1 MTRGLFIAAM
11 ALAILLAGPNI
22 PGSPAAA
29 GEPVCDLKGSVN
41 FGPLSDGG
49 LEFYR
54 RQEVHTQGSGFPPS
68 VMLELRVYADGVLV
82 HHEEL
87 PVLDDGTVAR
97 RVTFIGFL
105 VEPSD
110 EPVDFLVTVHDPAD
124 PGTCSDQVDFV
135 RLPDP
140 PFDDIL
146 RSIFLDEIVW
156 LYDAGLVVGCM
167 PAFFCP
173 ENAVTRGEMAV
184 LLVRALA
191 LPATADDFFT
201 DDDGHKYEWAINRLA
216 AAGVATGCAADAFC
230 PRNLITRAEMASF
243 LVAGFEL
250 APSDTNAFTDDDGSS
265 HESAINA
272 LAAAGVTTGC
282 SRFAPERFC
291 PDRFV
296 TRGQLAAFLFR
307 ALQ

>member
-1 MTRGLFIAAM
+1 MTRGLFTAAM
-11 ALAILLAGPNI
+11 ALAILLAGPAI
-22 PGSPAAA
+22 PGSRAAA
-29 GEPVCDLKGSVN
+29 GDPVCDLKGNVN
-41 FGPLSDGG
+41 FGPLVDGG

-54 RQEVHTQGSGFPPS
+54 RQDAHVAGSGFPPFTT
-68 VMLELRVYADGVLV
+68 LPLRVYADGVLV
-82 HHEEL
+82 HEEEL
-87 PVLDDGTVAR
+87 PVLSDGTVAR

-105 VEPSD
+105 EPWD
-110 EPVDFLVTVHDPAD
+110 ERLDLLVTVHDPAD

-146 RSIFLDEIVW
+146 RTIFLDEIVW

-184 LLVRALA
+184 LLVRARA

-216 AAGVATGCAADAFC
+216 AAGVATGCTADAFC
-230 PRNLITRAEMASF
+230 PRDLITRAEMASF
-243 LVAGFEL
+243 LVAAFEL

-272 LAAAGVTTGC
+272 LAAAGITTGC

-291 PDRFV
+291 PDRVV